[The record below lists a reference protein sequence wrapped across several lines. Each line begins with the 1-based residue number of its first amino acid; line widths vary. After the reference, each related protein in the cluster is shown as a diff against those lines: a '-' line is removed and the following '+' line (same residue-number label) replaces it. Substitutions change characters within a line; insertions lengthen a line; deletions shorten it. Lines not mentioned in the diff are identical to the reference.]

1 MDEVKDL
8 VLNVVNFIQSMGIL
22 GGFILIWF
30 ESIIPILPLSVFISL
45 NMLSFGN
52 ILGFI
57 ISYIATVIGCVCS
70 FWIFR
75 RFLSDRYENFVKNK
89 NLKRIEKLTDK
100 MSNIDFN
107 ALVILLACPFTSAY
121 FINIAAGLSKISF
134 KKYFISLLI
143 SKFALIYFWGYI
155 GVNFLESVE
164 NPIVL
169 VRIFI
174 IILLAYLI
182 SKVVEKILKI
192 EEK

>member
-8 VLNVVNFIQSMGIL
+8 VFSVVNFLQSMGIL
-22 GGFILIWF
+22 SGFILIWF
-30 ESIIPILPLSVFISL
+30 ESIIPVLPLSVFISL

-75 RFLSDRYENFVKNK
+75 HFLSNKYELFIRKNNFKKVEKITN
-89 NLKRIEKLTDK
+89 RI
-100 MSNIDFN
+100 SNIDFN
-107 ALVILLACPFTSAY
+107 ALVVLLACPFTPAY
-121 FINIAAGLSKISF
+121 FINIAAGLSKIPF

-143 SKFALIYFWGYI
+143 GKLTLIYFWGYI

-182 SKVVEKILKI
+182 SKVVEKILKV

>member
-8 VLNVVNFIQSMGIL
+8 VFNVVNFMQSMGIF

-70 FWIFR
+70 FGIFR
-75 RFLSDRYENFVKNK
+75 NFLSNKYELFIKKN
-89 NLKRIEKLTDK
+89 NLKKVEKITNRI
-100 MSNIDFN
+100 SNIDFN
-107 ALVILLACPFTSAY
+107 ALVVLLACPFTPAY
-121 FINIAAGLSKISF
+121 FINVAAGLSKIPF
-134 KKYFISLLI
+134 RKYFVSLLI
-143 SKFALIYFWGYI
+143 SKLALIYFWGYI

-182 SKVVEKILKI
+182 SKIVEKILKV

>member
-1 MDEVKDL
+1 MDGFEEL
-8 VLNVVNFIQSMGIL
+8 IANVVNVIQSIGVI

-30 ESIIPILPLSVFISL
+30 ESIIPVLPLSVFIGF
-45 NMLSFGN
+45 NILSFGN

-57 ISYIATVIGCVCS
+57 ASYIATIIGCVCS

-75 RFLSDRYENFVKNK
+75 RFLSNK
-89 NLKRIEKLTDK
+89 YNSFIKKKDLKKIDKLTTK

-107 ALVILLACPFTSAY
+107 ALVVLIACPFSPAS
-121 FINIAAGLSKISF
+121 FINIAAGLSKLSF
-134 KKYFISLLI
+134 KKYFLALLVGKIS
-143 SKFALIYFWGYI
+143 LIYFWGYI
-155 GVNFLESVE
+155 GVNFIESIK

-169 VRIFI
+169 IRIFI

-182 SKVVEKILKI
+182 SKVIEKVIKV